1 MLRPARNTAVLL
13 AGNVVKLGFGFVAS
27 ALTYRALRPGDA
39 GRFAIAMGLVSLFSF
54 VAEFGFRDAA
64 VNYIAGAATPSEAQA
79 VARSFLMAKLV
90 FGTLAAVLLAGLAGW
105 IVSGWYGGA
114 VQPGL
119 VRLAALTLLTGGLLN
134 YLQTLLEA
142 RQTFGALSL
151 ISMAQA
157 LLRAGAIG
165 ALFLTGRL
173 ALWPLVGIEVVLPLA
188 LLAIGQH
195 GLPPA
200 LRPRLLGSLGAHFAR
215 LWRFSRWIAVAAVAS
230 TIFLSLDVLLLGH
243 FRPAAEVGLYGAA
256 LALLAKFEVVQNA
269 ILTSSFP
276 EACRYRSRADL
287 RAYVTR
293 TLRLTGLASIG
304 FLLVLPFSGLLVTLL
319 YGRAYAGAV
328 IPFGIL
334 LVGVA
339 ISINAQPA
347 AFILYPLGRPRWIA
361 GGDVLQL
368 VFFAAVGLL
377 MAPRYGAVG
386 IAIAVLLRQLFGAG
400 LTAVF
405 VTRSLR

>member
-1 MLRPARNTAVLL
+1 
-13 AGNVVKLGFGFVAS
+13 
-27 ALTYRALRPGDA
+27 
-39 GRFAIAMGLVSLFSF
+39 MGLVSLFSF

-64 VNYIAGAATPSEAQA
+64 VNYIAGAATTAEAEA

-90 FGTLAAVLLAGLAGW
+90 FGTLAAALLAGLAGW
-105 IVSGWYGGA
+105 IVNGWYGGA
-114 VQPGL
+114 VQPEL

-134 YLQTLLEA
+134 YVQTLLEA

-151 ISMAQA
+151 ISMLQA
-157 LLRAGAIG
+157 LLRAGVIA
-165 ALFLTGRL
+165 ALFFSGRL
-173 ALWPLVGIEVVLPLA
+173 ALWPLVGIEVVLPIA
-188 LLAIGQH
+188 LFAVGQRA
-195 GLPPA
+195 LPPA
-200 LRPRLLGSLGAHFAR
+200 LRPRLVASLGAHFGR

-276 EACRYRSRADL
+276 DACRQRNRADL
-287 RAYVTR
+287 RAYLGR
-293 TLRLTGLASIG
+293 TLRLTGVASIG
-304 FLLVLPFSGLLVTLL
+304 FLLVLPFSGLLLAGL
-319 YGRAYAGAV
+319 YGQAYASAV
-328 IPFGIL
+328 LPFAIL
-334 LVGVA
+334 LVGLAVGL
-339 ISINAQPA
+339 NAQPA

-368 VFFAAVGLL
+368 IVFAALGLAL
-377 MAPRYGAVG
+377 APRYGAVG
-386 IAIAVLLRQLFGAG
+386 MAIAVLLRQLFGAG